1 MPHAL
6 IILALVL
13 AALPG
18 TLTAHITEP
27 PAAELAAAPLTL
39 PPAPPLSLTHLLQ
52 APAGTPAADELSWTF
67 FQNRGHVVILEFWA
81 TWCGPCIA
89 AIPHINELADHF
101 KNRPVTFISITDE
114 SEDLIR
120 PFLDKREMRTWI
132 GIDTTKAM
140 HKAFG
145 VRGIPHTVLIDQH
158 GRIAG
163 ITHPNSL
170 TAEIIE
176 RLIAGSETGLPTEQ
190 PKPAAAAKES
200 EGPAPI
206 FEISITPKEKDD
218 GWRII
223 GGGLGAIDQTTGIL
237 GLVID
242 AHGFYNTPRLVLP
255 EDWQDGVY
263 TVKVRYPRERH
274 EEIQPLMQQILRA
287 AFGITARTETRET
300 DVLILTAPNGPGDGL
315 IASGAGA
322 GASNGSRDHWQAF
335 NQPVVGIATHLES
348 LLKKIVVD
356 ETNLN
361 DLYDYELKWDR
372 EDPQSFARIVEEKL
386 GLILVPARREVEFL
400 IVERLPPS
408 PLPEAAAP
416 AAAP

>member
-1 MPHAL
+1 MRTAL
-6 IILALVL
+6 TILALALTPVL
-13 AALPG
+13 SAQAQETVEG
-18 TLTAHITEP
+18 DGWAVMIS
-27 PAAELAAAPLTL
+27 APSPHQT
-39 PPAPPLSLTHLLQ
+39 PPLSLTHLLQ

-114 SEDLIR
+114 SEEIIR
-120 PFLDKREMRTWI
+120 PFLEKREMRTWI
-132 GIDTTKAM
+132 GIDTSKAM

-170 TAEIIE
+170 TPEIIE

-190 PKPAAAAKES
+190 PRPQVAEAPPGPKPL
-200 EGPAPI
+200 
-206 FEISITPKEKDD
+206 FEISITRLEEDD
-218 GWRII
+218 GWRFTSAGPGHVDEKTHLI
-223 GGGLGAIDQTTGIL
+223 
-237 GLVID
+237 GLVMRGY
-242 AHGFYNTPRLVLP
+242 GFHTWPRIVFP
-255 EDWQDGVY
+255 EDWEDGLY
-263 TVKVRYPRERH
+263 QFKLKFPIAWDDEGEALVRA
-274 EEIQPLMQQILRA
+274 ILRA

-300 DVLILTAPNGPGDGL
+300 DVLILTAPNGPGGGL

-322 GASNGSRDHWQAF
+322 GASNGGRDHWQAF

-361 DLYDYELKWDR
+361 DLYDYELKWDHK
-372 EDPQSFARIVEEKL
+372 DPQSFARIVEEKL
-386 GLILVPARREVEFL
+386 GLVLVPARREVEFL
-400 IVERLPPS
+400 IIERLPPS
-408 PLPEAAAP
+408 RLFDAP
-416 AAAP
+416 AAAAP